1 MATGTPV
8 TRTTSQSR
16 WQWAL
21 IAVLAAGLIYVGW
34 QLQGGA
40 VRVRDAGERLIGMQD
55 QLRAAISEQQ
65 EVTQRLAQLVQQ
77 VDAAVQGVEET
88 QSTLDTLQQGTNE
101 RLTALQ
107 SRLEPAIAAQQAA
120 GRRLA
125 QIEDQVFT
133 AMTRQQAAA
142 QRLTEFAG
150 QVESVTQEMREAR
163 ADLDAAREDIAALAA
178 APPAAAAAAAEPSK
192 TWANTLDMAF
202 ALIPAGSFEMG
213 SERGDA
219 DEQPV
224 RSMALDKPFYIGQ
237 FEVTQAQWHAV
248 MESDPS
254 QFTGDPNRP
263 VESVSW
269 NDAQE
274 FVTKLNVM
282 EPDAHVSP
290 AHRGRVGI
298 RRARRRRLRP
308 TPSATTRPNSTPTAG
323 TPTTPAT
330 PLTRWARSQ
339 PNAWGLY
346 AMHGGVWEWVQDRY
360 GAYPSEAATESVGP
374 PPGNRRV
381 IRGGSWLASRR
392 GLPRRLPQPRP
403 PRLSR
408 RQRRL
413 PPRSHGPVT

>member
-16 WQWAL
+16 WQWAV

-88 QSTLDTLQQGTNE
+88 RSTLDTLQQGTNE

-107 SRLEPAIAAQQAA
+107 SRLESAIADQQAT

-142 QRLTEFAG
+142 QRLTELAG
-150 QVESVTQEMREAR
+150 QVESVTQELREAR

-202 ALIPAGSFEMG
+202 VLIPAGSFEMG

-219 DEQPV
+219 DERPV

-269 NDAQE
+269 NDARE
-274 FVTKLNVM
+274 FVNKLNAM
-282 EPDAHVSP
+282 EPGTTYRLPTEAEWEYAARAGSAAAYAFGDDAAQLDAYGWYADNSGNTTHP
-290 AHRGRVGI
+290 VGEK
-298 RRARRRRLRP
+298 
-308 TPSATTRPNSTPTAG
+308 
-323 TPTTPAT
+323 
-330 PLTRWARSQ
+330 Q
-339 PNAWGLY
+339 PNAWGVY

-381 IRGGSWLASRR
+381 IRGGSYLSPAEDCRAASRSHAHPAFR
-392 GLPRRLPQPRP
+392 GANVGFRLVRTIP
-403 PRLSR
+403 
-408 RQRRL
+408 
-413 PPRSHGPVT
+413 